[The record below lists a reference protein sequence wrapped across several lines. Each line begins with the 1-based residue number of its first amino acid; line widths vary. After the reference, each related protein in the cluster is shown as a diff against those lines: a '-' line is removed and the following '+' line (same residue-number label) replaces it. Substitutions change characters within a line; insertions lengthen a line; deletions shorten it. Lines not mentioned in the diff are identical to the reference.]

1 MCSSYIFFEVG
12 MDIEKA
18 KANLKMAKAQ
28 QGWAEH
34 YRDEAKYWDREDM
47 REKYYRKERESSE
60 WARAIYQAI
69 KEAGYTIEEI
79 EKLIQEENA
88 NSTNS

>member
-1 MCSSYIFFEVG
+1 
-12 MDIEKA
+12 MDIEEA
-18 KANLKMAKAQ
+18 KKNLKIAKAQ
-28 QGWAEH
+28 QGGAEH

-79 EKLIQEENA
+79 EKLIQAENA
-88 NSTNS
+88 NPTNS